1 MRFKAWWRS
10 WESKRQDGLGALL
23 LMLFVLL
30 FIWICRGCA
39 HDELVGGLLK
49 DGYNITKDWSKL
61 EGAGRYTIQ
70 IWYDGQW
77 NDVLRCGE

>member
-1 MRFKAWWRS
+1 MKFKTWWQG
-10 WESKRQDGLGALL
+10 WKSKREEILGALL
-23 LMLFVLL
+23 AVLFVLF
-30 FIWICRGCA
+30 FIWICRSCTL
-39 HDELVGGLLK
+39 DEITGGLLK
-49 DGYNITKDWSKL
+49 DGYNITKDWSKP